1 MKKIYSIISLLVIAL
16 ILSGC
21 NDSSSKILDDTNDK
35 DTNILIAFY
44 DDESTAIE
52 KTVSFIQEEVGGDL
66 YSINEDQDDD
76 FSTYEFI
83 VLGCS
88 TENNELPDEIEDF

>member
-52 KTVSFIQEEVGGDL
+52 KNCLIHSRGSWGRFVFNQ
-66 YSINEDQDDD
+66 
-76 FSTYEFI
+76 
-83 VLGCS
+83 
-88 TENNELPDEIEDF
+88 